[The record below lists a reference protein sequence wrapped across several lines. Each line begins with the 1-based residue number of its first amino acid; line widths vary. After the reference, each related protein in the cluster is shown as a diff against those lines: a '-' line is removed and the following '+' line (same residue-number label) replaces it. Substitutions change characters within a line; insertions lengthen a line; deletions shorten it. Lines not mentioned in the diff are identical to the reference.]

1 MKQASDIRPLRLPA
15 QTTHCIEDG
24 KGLEL
29 TAVSGTVWITQA
41 GDIRDVILARG
52 QSFVLDRNGRT
63 VLYAL
68 KDAAI
73 AVTAAGHIATAD
85 KAASAVWD
93 TAA

>member
-15 QTTHCIEDG
+15 QATHCIEDG

-52 QSFVLDRNGRT
+52 QSFVLDRNGRA

-68 KDAAI
+68 KD
-73 AVTAAGHIATAD
+73 
-85 KAASAVWD
+85 SAVVVAPAGRIAAAD
-93 TAA
+93 STAPAVRDLAA

>member
-1 MKQASDIRPLRLPA
+1 MKPTFDIRPLRLPA
-15 QTTHCIEDG
+15 RATHCIEDG
-24 KGLEL
+24 KGLEV

-68 KDAAI
+68 KDAAVVV
-73 AVTAAGHIATAD
+73 APAGHVAAAD
-85 KAASAVWD
+85 SAASGVWD

>member
-1 MKQASDIRPLRLPA
+1 MKPALGIKPLRLPA
-15 QTTHCIEDG
+15 RAVHCIEDG
-24 KGLEL
+24 KGLEV

-52 QSFVLDRNGRT
+52 RSFVLDRNGRA

-73 AVTAAGHIATAD
+73 VVAPAGHIAAAD
-85 KAASAVWD
+85 STASAAWD
-93 TAA
+93 AAA

>member
-1 MKQASDIRPLRLPA
+1 MKPAFDIRPLRLPA
-15 QTTHCIEDG
+15 RATHCIEDG
-24 KGLEL
+24 KGLEV

-68 KDAAI
+68 KDAAVVV
-73 AVTAAGHIATAD
+73 APAGHVAAAD
-85 KAASAVWD
+85 SAASAVWD

>member
-1 MKQASDIRPLRLPA
+1 MKPALGIKPLRLPA
-15 QTTHCIEDG
+15 RAVHCIEDG
-24 KGLEL
+24 KGLEV

-52 QSFVLDRNGRT
+52 RSFVLDRQGRA

-73 AVTAAGHIATAD
+73 VVAPAGHI
-85 KAASAVWD
+85 
-93 TAA
+93 TAAEFAVPAAWTTAA

>member
-1 MKQASDIRPLRLPA
+1 MKPAFDIKPLRLPA
-15 QTTHCIEDG
+15 QATHCIEDG
-24 KGLEL
+24 KGLEV

-52 QSFVLDRNGRT
+52 QSFVLDRQGRA

-73 AVTAAGHIATAD
+73 VVASAGHIAAAD
-85 KAASAVWD
+85 STASAVWD

>member
-1 MKQASDIRPLRLPA
+1 MKPALGIKPLRLPA
-15 QTTHCIEDG
+15 RAVHCIEDG
-24 KGLEL
+24 KGLEV

-52 QSFVLDRNGRT
+52 QSFVLDRNGRA

-73 AVTAAGHIATAD
+73 VVAPAGHIAAAD
-85 KAASAVWD
+85 SAASAVWD
-93 TAA
+93 AAA